1 MKHPSIP
8 KKNKKPLASKPRPVQ
23 QKASHARRLIKK
35 QKPAKKKITQSRAKI
50 TESFYGAK
58 KPFFVKEFGDKSEY
72 NNGYDRTAQSL
83 HSEAFEKFV
92 EADKE
97 YFQRTG
103 LNIDVNKSNARR
115 SIRRQAELYTLKRWF
130 GQGNPTDR
138 PGHSLHN
145 YGLAVDLIRT
155 NENTLVEIMG
165 NHGWTREKPHEPWH
179 FEFTGS
185 DAHGRAKNKINDL
198 KKSNSPTTKW
208 WNAMDNKFKK
218 EKELESRTETYELQ
232 LSDYNAGF
240 DEYDEWEK
248 LYTIDVNEFNA
259 WYKELE
265 KDLVAHNQEVAN
277 HDKLVKQGN
286 TWLAQIEAMEEGDAK
301 DRELAEY
308 DDWKAQM
315 DRDFDILN
323 GNADTIDADFAWA
336 EGRAL
341 ELDNEFTQLEERL
354 VELTELGNSLNG
366 EFDALK
372 VLEEEIK
379 NLEHKADALLNE
391 LEVLVQN
398 I

>member
-1 MKHPSIP
+1 
-8 KKNKKPLASKPRPVQ
+8 
-23 QKASHARRLIKK
+23 
-35 QKPAKKKITQSRAKI
+35 
-50 TESFYGAK
+50 
-58 KPFFVKEFGDKSEY
+58 
-72 NNGYDRTAQSL
+72 
-83 HSEAFEKFV
+83 
-92 EADKE
+92 
-97 YFQRTG
+97 
-103 LNIDVNKSNARR
+103 
-115 SIRRQAELYTLKRWF
+115 
-130 GQGNPTDR
+130 
-138 PGHSLHN
+138 
-145 YGLAVDLIRT
+145 
-155 NENTLVEIMG
+155 G